1 MKIVNVNSEYY
12 KKDTTETVKE
22 ILENESIAYFNW
34 PLYCQVQPGNNAE
47 IMTEQIKAVFDG
59 SADVS
64 TLDSQELGFYE
75 SAVRFLE
82 AEEAGQ
88 KAESADYSQYMS
100 RMVAINKFIEEPA
113 NFMTPSYF
121 ETSETMKTKWASLEK
136 LEQQTILKIIV
147 GEADMSSF
155 DEFVENWTSAG
166 GQTITDE
173 INEELSSR

>member
-1 MKIVNVNSEYY
+1 
-12 KKDTTETVKE
+12 
-22 ILENESIAYFNW
+22 
-34 PLYCQVQPGNNAE
+34 
-47 IMTEQIKAVFDG
+47 
-59 SADVS
+59 
-64 TLDSQELGFYE
+64 
-75 SAVRFLE
+75 
-82 AEEAGQ
+82 
-88 KAESADYSQYMS
+88 MS